1 MYERFENIKKRRAK
15 ISSFSTSK
23 FDKPAVTLGGYKLNV
38 GGGIYDA
45 DKAEY
50 VEVGN
55 QDAQVVVDY
64 PFPGKF
70 PSLEKNQIVLKPISA
85 PRTNWETAFEQMRQN
100 NDDTALIPD
109 VFEEE
114 NTEEWT

>member
-1 MYERFENIKKRRAK
+1 MKTPVIQIGNSKGLRLSKTILKQYGIVDEVELIFEK
-15 ISSFSTSK
+15 
-23 FDKPAVTLGGYKLNV
+23 
-38 GGGIYDA
+38 
-45 DKAEY
+45 E
-50 VEVGN
+50 
-55 QDAQVVVDY
+55 
-64 PFPGKF
+64 
-70 PSLEKNQIVLKPISA
+70 QIVLKPISA